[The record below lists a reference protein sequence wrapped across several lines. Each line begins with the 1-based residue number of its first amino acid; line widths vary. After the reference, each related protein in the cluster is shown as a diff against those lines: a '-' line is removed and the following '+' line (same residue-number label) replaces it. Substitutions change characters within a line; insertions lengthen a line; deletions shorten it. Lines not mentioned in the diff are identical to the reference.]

1 MSQQANREM
10 LKPYKKHTL
19 QTVFN
24 SETIDPVLDSETL
37 DPYLFSV
44 VILLSLSFIGTA
56 RIYNS
61 SLTNNL
67 FTLAYVCTY

>member
-37 DPYLFSV
+37 DPYLFYV
-44 VILLSLSFIGTA
+44 
-56 RIYNS
+56 S
-61 SLTNNL
+61 SYITIT
-67 FTLAYVCTY
+67 FFHWYSTYI